1 MFRIFAGFRKI
12 RISIFQH
19 GILVSVSQLFLH
31 ADVPRCLMI
40 LSFHGTLCRILIKIA
55 WCHNCL
61 SYKVGGLM
69 TNEEPPL
76 TTKSIPLMFEKN
88 RLSQKTFARKQ

>member
-1 MFRIFAGFRKI
+1 LYQKTLCTLPSCFAAMFWIFAGFWKI

-31 ADVPRCLMI
+31 ADVPGCLMI

-55 WCHNCL
+55 LCHNSL
-61 SYKVGGLM
+61 SYEVGDL
-69 TNEEPPL
+69 
-76 TTKSIPLMFEKN
+76 
-88 RLSQKTFARKQ
+88 